1 MQFGLN
7 MGLKNGNCDM
17 KLISKD
23 GIFIKEGG
31 VYAPRDVEEI
41 ILFTGNRAD
50 VATRCTASDEML
62 QLRSGT
68 TNLDSNLGV
77 PEVPDVVFSLE
88 VEGTGE
94 EEEFPD
100 YSGSVETPC
109 YLADLQNEEPDV
121 ITPIFYSGGDTIAD
135 GSGAEREVFLYVDD
149 KTPLPWQPTL
159 ELGRVQQVSESCLC
173 DFST

>member
-7 MGLKNGNCDM
+7 MGLQNGNCDM

-23 GIFIKEGG
+23 GIFIKEEG

-50 VATRCTASDEML
+50 VAIRCTASDEML

-68 TNLDSNLGV
+68 TNLDSTLGSGT
-77 PEVPDVVFSLE
+77 DVVFLLE

-109 YLADLQNEEPDV
+109 YLADLQNVEPDV
-121 ITPIFYSGGDTIAD
+121 ITPIVYTRGDTIAD
-135 GSGAEREVFLYVDD
+135 DTGVEFLYVDD

-159 ELGRVQQVSESCLC
+159 ELGQVQQVSESCLAK
-173 DFST
+173 F